1 VVLTAVAGLIDV
13 RELRRLWRVS
23 RPDFVAATVALV
35 GVLLLGILEGILLAA
50 LVSVLIMLI
59 RASRPDVAFLGRV
72 PGTTL
77 YSDIARHPENETI
90 PGVLVFRPDGSL
102 LYVNADNVLGTVLA
116 RLASEPPGSVRLVV
130 CDLSAAPHLDLAAV
144 GMLRKLHATLEG
156 QRIRLAVAGPHGE
169 VRDLLRREGFADLV
183 GGVARITTLES
194 ILTEVASEG
203 GMKANVNAPGVSW
216 HGRQSV
222 RRPRPPA
229 PASSSPTP

>member
-1 VVLTAVAGLIDV
+1 
-13 RELRRLWRVS
+13 
-23 RPDFVAATVALV
+23 
-35 GVLLLGILEGILLAA
+35 
-50 LVSVLIMLI
+50 
-59 RASRPDVAFLGRV
+59 
-72 PGTTL
+72 
-77 YSDIARHPENETI
+77 
-90 PGVLVFRPDGSL
+90 VLVFRPDGSL

-194 ILTEVASEG
+194 ILTEVAACCAGPKVGCGASARARATG
-203 GMKANVNAPGVSW
+203 SILAWPAIS
-216 HGRQSV
+216 
-222 RRPRPPA
+222 PP
-229 PASSSPTP
+229 SSPTSAGVVQPHSLMLAAIAAT

>member
-1 VVLTAVAGLIDV
+1 MPLRPRRGRWR
-13 RELRRLWRVS
+13 REQRLKPFEIGVQIALRRLELADPVRQ
-23 RPDFVAATVALV
+23 
-35 GVLLLGILEGILLAA
+35 LLH
-50 LVSVLIMLI
+50 
-59 RASRPDVAFLGRV
+59 
-72 PGTTL
+72 
-77 YSDIARHPENETI
+77 AR
-90 PGVLVFRPDGSL
+90 R
-102 LYVNADNVLGTVLA
+102 VLGGCSST
-116 RLASEPPGSVRLVV
+116 
-130 CDLSAAPHLDLAAV
+130 APHLDLAAV